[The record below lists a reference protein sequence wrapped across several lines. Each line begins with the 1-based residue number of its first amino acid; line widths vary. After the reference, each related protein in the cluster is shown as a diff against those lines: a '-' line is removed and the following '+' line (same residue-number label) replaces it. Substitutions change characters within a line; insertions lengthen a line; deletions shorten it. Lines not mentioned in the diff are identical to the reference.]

1 MPSLYVGSPE
11 IGRSAS
17 HHPDTASVKLLV
29 VVGFASRYHAWKF
42 QVWPGGRDTRLE
54 GDREDAERISAQLE
68 RINVPYSFGNRS
80 VWQARIAAALG
91 NRDQAMVFLRR
102 AFSEGTSMDDWIHRE
117 PAFRSMVDH
126 PTIQDLL
133 QPSG

>member
-1 MPSLYVGSPE
+1 M
-11 IGRSAS
+11 
-17 HHPDTASVKLLV
+17 LLEHLQRKNPNRFSILGALGV
-29 VVGFASRYHAWKF
+29 ARALH
-42 QVWPGGRDTRLE
+42 
-54 GDREDAERISAQLE
+54 GDREDAERISVQLDG
-68 RINVPYSFGNRS
+68 ISVPYSFGNTT

-102 AFSEGTSMDDWIHRE
+102 AFSEGTSRGGWIHRE